1 MTHEIYMQRC
11 LQLAK
16 NGFGT
21 TYPNPMV
28 GCVIVYNGKIIGEG
42 WHQKAGEPHAEVNA
56 INAVKD
62 KSLLEKV
69 TLYVSL
75 EPCSHYGKTPPCSD
89 LIIEYKIPKVIVGT
103 VDPHSKVAGKGIE
116 KLQKAGVSVEVGFLE
131 KECREL
137 NKRFFTFHLQ
147 KRPYI
152 VLKWAE
158 SADGFLSPKHKEEQK
173 PVWITNVYSRQLV
186 HKWRTEEQG
195 ILVGTKTV
203 SADNPS
209 LDARDWKGK
218 NPVRII
224 LDRTGKITSDFAVKN
239 KVQKT
244 IIFTEQEIFS
254 KDENCIYENII
265 FDNQLIE
272 RICAFL
278 YTLGIQSVLVEGG
291 AKTLTSFIEAGL
303 WDEARIFKG
312 LVIFKE
318 GTKAPSLNGF
328 LKSIQN
334 INNDELLIFTKP

>member
-56 INAVKD
+56 INAVKY

-89 LIIEYKIPKVIVGT
+89 LIIEYKIPKVIIGT

-173 PVWITNVYSRQLV
+173 PVWITNTYSRQLT

-203 SADNPS
+203 LADNPS

-318 GTKAPSLNGF
+318 GTKAPSLNGT
-328 LKSIQN
+328 LNSIKN
-334 INNDELLIFTKP
+334 INNDELLILTNP